1 MKDMIQQTIFSFKIE
16 TAKERLT
23 AHGGLALMA
32 EFNHGIGLRELTDQ
46 YLPGPGSNRGFDPSE
61 IVDTIVLMLQ
71 GGGRSLEDL
80 RELSNEEGL
89 MKLIGRD
96 QIPEPDT
103 VGDWLRRMGDPKR
116 GEPGLTGL
124 DRVRGKINERILRRD
139 GTKEYTLDADATE
152 IIGEKADALFTYNGN
167 KGYMP
172 VAGFLYE
179 APVCLYDEFREGNV
193 SPQSGQKEFYLECK
207 KRMPVGKRIGNYR
220 ADSASYQAELLNQLE
235 QDGVKYGIT
244 ADQDKAVKSAI
255 ALIPSGDWKEPV
267 RGCGYELAETVHC
280 MNETKKAFRLV
291 VKREIRRQG
300 ELFEVKGA
308 PYFYHA
314 VATNWLEEEK
324 DTAAVLKWHNQRGQ
338 AENFNKEIKI
348 GFGMERMP
356 CGQTYANAVFFRI
369 GVIAYNL
376 FIGFKRLSCPESWM
390 KHTIATFRWKI
401 VQVAGRIVKHAGK
414 TVLKLMTD
422 LEKLELFKGI
432 RRKSYEL
439 SLCPDG

>member
-1 MKDMIQQTIFSFKIE
+1 MIQQTIFSFKIE
-16 TAKERLT
+16 TTKERLT
-23 AHGGLALMA
+23 AFGGLALMA

-46 YLPGPGSNRGFDPSE
+46 YLPGPGSNRGFDPSVF
-61 IVDTIVLMLQ
+61 VDTVVLMLQ

-80 RELSNEEGL
+80 RELKNEEGL

-96 QIPEPDT
+96 EVPEADT
-103 VGDWLRRMGDPKR
+103 VGDWLRRMGDPKT
-116 GEPGLTGL
+116 GQAGLKGL
-124 DRVRGKINERILRRD
+124 DRVRDKINGRILKRD
-139 GTKEYTLDADATE
+139 GIKEYTLDADATE
-152 IIGEKADALFTYNGN
+152 IIGEKDDALFTYNGN

-179 APVCLYDEFREGNV
+179 TPVCLYDEFREGNV
-193 SPQSGQKEFYLECK
+193 APAYGQKEFYLQCK
-207 KRMPVGKRIGNYR
+207 QRMPRGKKIGYYR
-220 ADSASYQAELLNQLE
+220 ADSASYQAELFNQLE
-235 QDGVKYGIT
+235 EDGVKYAIT
-244 ADQDKAVKSAI
+244 ADQDKAVKQVI
-255 ALIPSGDWKEPV
+255 GLMGQEEWKEPV
-267 RGCGYELAETVHC
+267 RGCGYEVGETVHC

-291 VKREIRRQG
+291 VKREVRRQG

-356 CGQTYANAVFFRI
+356 CGQSYANAVFFRI

-376 FIGFKRLSCPESWM
+376 FIGFKRLCCPESWM
-390 KHTIATFRWKI
+390 KHTIATFRWKM
-401 VQVAGRIVKHAGK
+401 VQVAGRIVKHAGEM
-414 TVLKLMTD
+414 VLKLMID
-422 LEKLELFKGI
+422 LEKLELFRKI
-432 RRKSYEL
+432 RGNSFEL